1 MQTQTQNNNKS
12 SQMSLFIHLGIS
24 TPKPSTPM
32 STSTPT
38 VTTTDT
44 TIPTPTP
51 TPTPL
56 PTPKTTPASTTVA
69 STTEAETT
77 TEIITT
83 PEPAT
88 TPVPPTL
95 PPANP
100 EILFLVDTSSS
111 VSSKA
116 YESQKDYVK
125 QLGKYLGIAPDSRK
139 AAVIA
144 YGALSVVSI
153 PFDGYQTY
161 DEFSGA
167 VDKMRGVGGPRRLD
181 LALDKASETLKK
193 GEPSAPKIVILLIT
207 GMQAQGVKSL
217 SEAVQPL
224 HDLKAKTYVVAIG
237 GEPSTRDLR
246 PLVNQLKDIF
256 RVPTPT
262 ELTND
267 VDRVGATVEEGE
279 PYFRYTLFCPFT
291 AMFLCPN

>member
-1 MQTQTQNNNKS
+1 MQAQTQNNNKS

-24 TPKPSTPM
+24 TTPM

-51 TPTPL
+51 L
-56 PTPKTTPASTTVA
+56 PMPKTTPASTTVA

-88 TPVPPTL
+88 TPVPPIL
-95 PPANP
+95 PPVTPANP

-153 PFDGYQTY
+153 PFDGYQTF

-193 GEPSAPKIVILLIT
+193 GESSAPKIVILLIT